1 LKKEKVEP
9 PEMAVFSFIDL
20 PGVLTHGKKGEHI
33 MKKDKLTKEAQILDN
48 KINELSK
55 TTTRK
60 LKKVRPEGSYQFHGN
75 APKPKVSETKKQKW
89 ILVNKQG
96 KLSGILDHIAFD
108 TRGKAK
114 SWFQRT
120 SDISGGTIKIDD
132 HYYVLKSEEYEFLNE
147 LDVLDLIADQDIN

>member
-1 LKKEKVEP
+1 
-9 PEMAVFSFIDL
+9 
-20 PGVLTHGKKGEHI
+20 
-33 MKKDKLTKEAQILDN
+33 MKKNNVTKKAQKLDKDIK
-48 KINELSK
+48 KLSR

-60 LKKVRPEGSYQFHGN
+60 LKQVLSGADYQFHGT
-75 APKPKVSETKKQKW
+75 ASKPKAPEKKKQKW

-108 TRGKAK
+108 TRESAK

-132 HYYVLKSEEYEFLNE
+132 HYYVLKNEEYEFLKE
-147 LDVLDLIADQDIN
+147 LDVLDIIVDTDIN